1 MSSRVETGAVS
12 GGCTQK
18 ILKFDLYGRPFM
30 FMLPNHE
37 QRYKSIVGS
46 LCTILVLFIVFVY
59 AVYKVQL
66 LSDKDESRVQRTL
79 EENYFDYKKSVSN
92 KEGAFNVAFSLASYE
107 APNEFLTDYESY
119 GRLRLI
125 YHLGSLA
132 SSSSSQSGNEAHS
145 NPSLD

>member
-1 MSSRVETGAVS
+1 MSERASHSAVS

-18 ILKFDLYGRPFM
+18 VLKLDLYGRPFM

-46 LCTILVLFIVFVY
+46 LCTILVLFVVFVY

-79 EENYFDYKKSVSN
+79 EENYFDYQKFVSSHHG
-92 KEGAFNVAFSLASYE
+92 EFNVAFALASY
-107 APNEFLTDYESY
+107 
-119 GRLRLI
+119 
-125 YHLGSLA
+125 
-132 SSSSSQSGNEAHS
+132 
-145 NPSLD
+145 